1 MSGTD
6 LRVRAHITYS
16 VTSYEDTGKT
26 GTSRTVGSG
35 FPLDS
40 ANEVAAAVFAAADTP
55 RELYQIAV
63 DEKVHD
69 VTLPDD
75 TRPDWLADASHWLA
89 LRPPGTLV
97 TVERVGPDDRMHARL
112 SIYEPVKSRPG
123 LRLDTT
129 GFEIKS
135 TLSSVESAIGS
146 VADTV
151 KDSIMREISRI
162 NLPER
167 WDDLSSETTR
177 RGLEAFMAVQTVG
190 KDAWRD
196 HEIEGMVNRI
206 AQRTGK
212 AKVDLRRMFEN
223 AQERVMEAKRILA
236 DAVPTK
242 APLTAREEHYC
253 KNRAKGCTPHDAA
266 RYAGFLNDPTSPFNT
281 ALLENSP
288 PIQVRIAE
296 LVEKVEFQVGA
307 AVWEV
312 PADKAPKNGSYR
324 LDNATQEFF
333 AMNIGFYGMTVEAA
347 AKQMSLPL
355 ETADGLM
362 QMPSVEARIKF
373 FQRCAAWGERG

>member
-6 LRVRAHITYS
+6 LRVRAHLTYS
-16 VTSYEDTGKT
+16 VTGYHRTEST
-26 GTSRTVGSG
+26 GTSRVVGEG
-35 FPLDS
+35 FTAEK
-40 ANEVAAAVFAAADTP
+40 ANEIAAAVH
-55 RELYQIAV
+55 AV
-63 DEKVHD
+63 TDQPGDLTQMVVSEMTFSLD
-69 VTLPDD
+69 RRDAPS
-75 TRPDWLADASHWLA
+75 WLAESYAHLAAQPEGSVYMLERLPASK
-89 LRPPGTLV
+89 V
-97 TVERVGPDDRMHARL
+97 RL
-112 SIYEPVKSRPG
+112 TKVKPSTAPAFKI
-123 LRLDTT
+123 DVT

-135 TLSSVESAIGS
+135 VLGNLQT

-167 WDDLSSETTR
+167 WEDLSSETTR

-196 HEIEGMVNRI
+196 HEIEALVTRI
-206 AQRTGK
+206 ALRTGK
-212 AKVDLRRMFEN
+212 AKIDLRRMFES

-242 APLTAREEHYC
+242 APLTSREEHYC

-266 RYAGFLNDPTSPFNT
+266 RYAGFLNDPTSAFNT

-288 PIQVRIAE
+288 PIQARIAE
-296 LVEKVEFQVGA
+296 LITAKAPAEATPQALPAGA
-307 AVWEV
+307 A
-312 PADKAPKNGSYR
+312 R

-333 AMNIGFYGMTVEAA
+333 ALNIGFYGMTVEAA

-362 QMPSVEARIKF
+362 EMPTVKARIKF
-373 FQRCAAWGERG
+373 FQRTLQANVEAFRAEGPQ

>member
-16 VTSYEDTGKT
+16 VTSYHETGKT
-26 GTSRTVGSG
+26 GTSREAGSG
-35 FPLDS
+35 FSLDS
-40 ANEVAAAVFAAADTP
+40 ANAIAEALYGVSSQP
-55 RELYQIAV
+55 RALYQIAV
-63 DEKVHD
+63 NEQVHD
-69 VTLPDD
+69 TAQPSGAQ
-75 TRPDWLADASHWLA
+75 PDWLASAAAWLA
-89 LRPPGTLV
+89 LRPAGTLM
-97 TVERVGPDDRMHARL
+97 TVERVDAGDRMGTRL
-112 SIYEPVKSRPG
+112 TTYEPVKTRSAPEVFTIKTSGFDLKGG
-123 LRLDTT
+123 LGDLQ
-129 GFEIKS
+129 
-135 TLSSVESAIGS
+135 S

-167 WDDLSSETTR
+167 WEDLSSETTR

-212 AKVDLRRMFEN
+212 AKIDLRRMFEN

-236 DAVPTK
+236 DAVPTT

-253 KNRAKGCTPHDAA
+253 KNRAKGCSPVVAA
-266 RYAGFLNDPTSPFNT
+266 RYAGYLSDWRSTFNVGG
-281 ALLENSP
+281 LENSP
-288 PIQVRIAE
+288 PIQARIAE
-296 LVEKVEFQVGA
+296 LITAKAPAEATPQALPAGA
-307 AVWEV
+307 A
-312 PADKAPKNGSYR
+312 R

-333 AMNIGFYGMTVEAA
+333 ALNIGFYGMTVEAA

-362 QMPSVEARIKF
+362 EMPTVKARIKF
-373 FQRCAAWGERG
+373 FQRTLRANVEAFRAEGPQ

>member
-6 LRVRAHITYS
+6 LRVRAHLTYS
-16 VTSYEDTGKT
+16 VTSYQDTGKT
-26 GTSRTVGSG
+26 GTSREVGSG
-35 FPLDS
+35 FTADV
-40 ANEVAAAVFAAADTP
+40 ANEIAEAVHAVADAP
-55 RELYQIAV
+55 RDLTLV
-63 DEKVHD
+63 D
-69 VTLPDD
+69 VT
-75 TRPDWLADASHWLA
+75 DATYEIAKAAHRVSQIVDA
-89 LRPPGTLV
+89 PEGTAYLI
-97 TVERVGPDDRMHARL
+97 ERL
-112 SIYEPVKSRPG
+112 SPRQVRLTEVTPQTQRYTIDATVLDLKSSLG
-123 LRLDTT
+123 NLQT
-129 GFEIKS
+129 
-135 TLSSVESAIGS
+135 

-266 RYAGFLNDPTSPFNT
+266 RYAGFLNDPTSSFNT

-288 PIQVRIAE
+288 PIQARIAE
-296 LVEKVEFQVGA
+296 LITA
-307 AVWEV
+307 
-312 PADKAPKNGSYR
+312 KAPAATPTTAQTPPNGSYR